1 MQNVSGGPE
10 MLSNLEDAELLVYL
24 VDEEIDNGVTVGSS
38 HYYSGPVASPG
49 LDPDRHCRH

>member
-49 LDPDRHCRH
+49 LDPDRNCRH